1 MIELNHLELSFDSW
15 SMRIDLEVGRG
26 AFCALIGPSGAGKST
41 ILNAIA
47 GFLPHAPGQVLI
59 GGQDMAGLAPA
70 MRPVSMLFQEHN
82 LFAHMSVSQN
92 VALGINPDLKLS
104 RQEMV
109 RIEKALEM
117 TGLSGLGDRLPHA
130 LSGGQ
135 RQRASLARAI
145 LRDKPVLLLDE
156 PFAALGPALRKDMLK
171 LVKDLAAQSGQTVMM
186 VTHHPEDARQA
197 ADQTSLVHDGQI
209 AQSGPTDQVFTEP
222 GEALKDYL
230 G

>member
-1 MIELNHLELSFDSW
+1 MIELNHLQLAFDDW
-15 SMRIDLEVGRG
+15 SMRIDLKVKPGN
-26 AFCALIGPSGAGKST
+26 FCALIGPSGAGKST

-47 GFLPHAPGQVLI
+47 GFLPHASGEILI

-92 VALGINPDLKLS
+92 VALGINPSLKLS
-104 RQEMV
+104 EQEKADV
-109 RIEKALEM
+109 EKALKM
-117 TGLSGLGDRLPHA
+117 TGLSGFGDRLPRA

-145 LRDKPVLLLDE
+145 LRKKPVLLLDE

-171 LVKDLAAQSGQTVMM
+171 LVKDLATKSGQTVIM
-186 VTHHPEDARQA
+186 VTHHPEDSKLA
-197 ADQTSLVHDGQI
+197 ANQTSLVHDGKI
-209 AQSGPTDQVFTEP
+209 AQSGNTDDIFANP
-222 GEALKDYL
+222 SAALKDYL